1 MNAIQQHIEQS
12 RRQCLDF
19 VNATFDVLLEKVKA
33 NADFLEEMNDTNGGY
48 KAALIAD
55 AAEDTPQLPNI
66 AGILPLPTKE
76 KPIVKEAVEKLELEH
91 EYTSN
96 LMPQDRYEKLCCYV
110 ISGHANGMEVSAQW
124 VSETLIKQGLAI
136 VQKQEEHLEQLRG
149 IRSAMIRKEMDLQTA
164 KSQHGV
170 EPFEFAAL
178 EELAKKHG
186 LK

>member
-12 RRQCLDF
+12 RKQCLDF
-19 VNATFDVLLEKVKA
+19 VNVTFDILLEKVKA
-33 NADFLEEMNDTNGGY
+33 NADFLEEMNGTNGEY
-48 KAALIAD
+48 KVAFIANV
-55 AAEDTPQLPNI
+55 AEDAPQLPNMD
-66 AGILPLPTKE
+66 GIKPIPTE
-76 KPIVKEAVEKLELEH
+76 ERPIVKEAVEKLELEH

-110 ISGHANGMEVSAQW
+110 ISGHANGMEVSSQW

-149 IRSAMIRKEMDLQTA
+149 IRSEMLRKKMGLQTA
-164 KSQHGV
+164 KDQHGV

-178 EELAKKHG
+178 EELAKKHN